1 MRNLGLQ
8 DDEQQQEEKEVT
20 GKETK
25 LGDLLRRDWI
35 RPDATFS
42 EDMVL
47 PWEKEEEETEE
58 DEGEEKNKGLRK
70 RRVKVPTLAEL
81 NLQEEEIRRLRRM
94 GMQLREKVNVPK
106 AGLTQPV
113 LDKIHD
119 RWRKNEMVR
128 LKFHELLARD
138 MKTAHQ
144 IVERRT
150 GGLVIWRAGSVM
162 LVYRG
167 SNYERPTPGSQLNES
182 LLRTEDSSATSSLEE
197 SEPVVRNREQPENMT
212 PEEAEFNR
220 LLDGLG
226 PRFVEWWG
234 TGILPVDADL
244 LPPTVPGYKTPLRL
258 IPTGMRPRLTNEELT
273 NMRKLAKSLPCHF
286 ALGRN
291 RNHQGLACAILKLW
305 EKSLVAKI
313 AVKRGIQNTN
323 NELMAEELKVCY
335 L

>member
-1 MRNLGLQ
+1 
-8 DDEQQQEEKEVT
+8 
-20 GKETK
+20 
-25 LGDLLRRDWI
+25 
-35 RPDATFS
+35 
-42 EDMVL
+42 
-47 PWEKEEEETEE
+47 
-58 DEGEEKNKGLRK
+58 
-70 RRVKVPTLAEL
+70 
-81 NLQEEEIRRLRRM
+81 
-94 GMQLREKVNVPK
+94 
-106 AGLTQPV
+106 
-113 LDKIHD
+113 
-119 RWRKNEMVR
+119 
-128 LKFHELLARD
+128 
-138 MKTAHQ
+138 
-144 IVERRT
+144 
-150 GGLVIWRAGSVM
+150 M

-182 LLRTEDSSATSSLEE
+182 LLRTVDSNATSSLEE
-197 SEPVVRNREQPENMT
+197 SEPVVRNQEQPENMT

-244 LPPTVPGYKTPLRL
+244 LPRIVSGYKTPLRL

-286 ALGRN
+286 ALGIKFICCNILLNLFSSYCYKSFADLYKGRN